1 MVLVTT
7 GRREGQ
13 HILYRQQQ
21 EQVKHMMI
29 VAINTTKTVTPMA
42 TVAPNPDIGS
52 SLSILDRNLSAE
64 PGCSGVSSGW
74 LESLDSGS
82 GHISSFHWIFF
93 SMSEQQYWLEQEPQ
107 QKSGQDSG
115 IELSSP
121 KGLHSS
127 P

>member
-7 GRREGQ
+7 GRGRQ

-21 EQVKHMMI
+21 EQVKQMMI
-29 VAINTTKTVTPMA
+29 VAINTTKMVTPMA

-52 SLSILDRNLSAE
+52 LSKLDRNLSAE
-64 PGCSGVSSGW
+64 PRCSGVSSTGV
-74 LESLDSGS
+74 ENLDSGS
-82 GHISSFHWIFF
+82 GHISSFHWIFL
-93 SMSEQQYWLEQEPQ
+93 STSEQQYCLAQEPQ
-107 QKSGQDSG
+107 QKSGQNTG